1 MLARDGAVAFFEVP
15 CEASNSRGCF
25 GSAQRESSCR
35 VHAAFGQGAI
45 AESSIAAH
53 RALSKWPWLF
63 RADGDDDVRPFG
75 FAIS

>member
-1 MLARDGAVAFFEVP
+1 MLARDRAVAFFEVP

-25 GSAQRESSCR
+25 GCAQRKSSGW
-35 VHAAFGQGAI
+35 VYAAFGQGPI

-53 RALSKWPWLF
+53 RALSKWPRVF

-75 FAIS
+75 IAIS